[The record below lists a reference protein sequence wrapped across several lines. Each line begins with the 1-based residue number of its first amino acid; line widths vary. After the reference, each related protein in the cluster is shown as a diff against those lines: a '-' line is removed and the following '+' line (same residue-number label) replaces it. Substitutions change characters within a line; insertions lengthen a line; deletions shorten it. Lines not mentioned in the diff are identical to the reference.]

1 MLVSNVQITRDEL
14 VNLLAAS
21 HESLSFENCSFD
33 DEDLSGLELDSS
45 QFSGCSFLN
54 TRLIRA
60 HLQDTIWQ
68 RCKLGQADFS
78 LADLSSARFSA
89 CDLHLSKWVR
99 AHIAS
104 LQIEDSKL
112 SGAIFNETR
121 GLDLSLREC
130 KLVGATLRAIN
141 FRKQNLVQLD
151 FSDADLGGCNFQD
164 AVFDGGSLRGAS
176 LRGVNFKGADLRSVE
191 LGSITLYDLNNFFQ
205 GACLSVE
212 QAVQLVSS
220 MGVQVQ

>member
-1 MLVSNVQITRDEL
+1 MLVSNVQVTRGEL
-14 VNLLAAS
+14 AGLLAAS
-21 HESLSFENCSFD
+21 YDSLSFENCTFD
-33 DEDLSGLELDSS
+33 DEDLSGLGLDGV
-45 QFSGCSFLN
+45 QFLACSFIG
-54 TRLIRA
+54 TRFTRA
-60 HLQDTIWQ
+60 RLQDTVWQ

-78 LADLSSARFSA
+78 LADVSAARFQV

-99 AHIAS
+99 TQIAS
-104 LQIEDSKL
+104 LLIEDSKL

-141 FRKQNLVQLD
+141 FRKQSLVQLD
-151 FSDADLGGCNFQD
+151 FSDADLGGCDFQD
-164 AVFDGGSLRGAS
+164 AVFEGGSLRGAS
-176 LRGVNFKGADLRSVE
+176 LRGANFKGTDLRSVE
-191 LGSITLYDLNNFFQ
+191 LGSITLYDLNNSFQ

>member
-14 VNLLAAS
+14 IDLLAAS
-21 HESLSFENCSFD
+21 HESLSFENCTFD
-33 DEDLSGLELDSS
+33 GQDLSGLELEGL
-45 QFSGCSFLN
+45 QFSACGFLD
-54 TRLIRA
+54 TRFTRA
-60 HLQDTIWQ
+60 HLQDTVWQ
-68 RCKLGQADFS
+68 RCKLGQVDFS
-78 LADLSSARFSA
+78 LADLSSAHFRV

-99 AHIAS
+99 AQIAS

-141 FRKQNLVQLD
+141 FRKQTLVQLD
-151 FSDADLGGCNFQD
+151 FSDADLGGCDFQD
-164 AVFDGGSLRGAS
+164 AVFEGGSLRGAS
-176 LRGVNFKGADLRSVE
+176 LRGVNFKGTDLRSVE
-191 LGSITLYDLNNFFQ
+191 LGSISLYDLNNSFQ